1 MIPPLM
7 HRTWPPEAQADLEH
21 IIGYGDAGCVAP
33 FEIDDARTVSI
44 VAIRHQRE
52 DDYH

>member
-1 MIPPLM
+1 MPQGLAWRPTVVREL
-7 HRTWPPEAQADLEH
+7 
-21 IIGYGDAGCVAP
+21 IIGFGAAGYVAL

-44 VAIRHQRE
+44 VAIRHERE